1 MKSGSPFKPPP
12 RGSGSLSR
20 RNALTGAAA
29 LAGLGAA
36 GLSSCGD
43 SNAERMNPGSNDA
56 GVPSGAGG
64 GGGGSGGGNSPDAN
78 PGDPNPT
85 PGPDS
90 NSGSPS
96 GRPRV
101 AVIGGGAGGIFTA
114 YLLGGVCDVDLF
126 EERPK
131 LGGHCDSQF
140 VDYEGHRIAVDLGAQ
155 FFHPDTHP
163 LYTTLLEEIGLFKPD
178 DTDADETVD
187 APGSVCV
194 FPTSGGT
201 PVFASTEPLATP
213 IRAIEFATYAQQAR
227 QAITGAISW
236 DVTLDDWIKS
246 LSVSQPFK
254 DDLLYP
260 WLTSLIGT
268 QRAKAL
274 VTSARSILQ
283 TFALAFPQNLL
294 QGART
299 YNSAIGLG
307 GNLQRIAEGSQNTRI
322 HLTSPVT
329 ALSFENRLWHLQTPA
344 GRSGPFDAI
353 VVNAP
358 PRVSKNFFESLPGTG
373 ALAALLGAYDYFD
386 SRVVIHTDPAYV
398 HPDRKRWA
406 VYNAG
411 ITDGECEGSAWIGG
425 LHEKLPSGATV
436 DIFKSWAQSRRADP
450 KNILLERRF
459 KHPLI
464 TPATVRAARGL
475 GEWQGRNGVFFG
487 GQHTTGTDMQDSAL
501 FSAMK
506 VAQALAPASPTL
518 SALKARLTLRGRTA
532 VSYAL

>member
-1 MKSGSPFKPPP
+1 
-12 RGSGSLSR
+12 
-20 RNALTGAAA
+20 T
-29 LAGLGAA
+29 GLG
-36 GLSSCGD
+36 GCGKSDSSSGYL
-43 SNAERMNPGSNDA
+43 DA
-56 GVPSGAGG
+56 GVPADGNRPPVDAPGAGDASAGDANTG
-64 GGGGSGGGNSPDAN
+64 GGAQGQVSER
-78 PGDPNPT
+78 T
-85 PGPDS
+85 
-90 NSGSPS
+90 
-96 GRPRV
+96 RV
-101 AVIGGGAGGIFTA
+101 AIIGGGAGGVFTA
-114 YLLGGVCDVDLF
+114 HFLAGVCDVHLF

-140 VDYEGHRIAVDLGAQ
+140 VDYEGHKIAVDLGAQ

-163 LYTTLLEEIGLFKPD
+163 LYVTLLEEVGLYKPD
-178 DTDADETVD
+178 AEDTDETVD

-194 FPTSGGT
+194 FPTAGGT
-201 PVFASTEPLATP
+201 PVFASTEPLANLP
-213 IRAIEFATYAQQAR
+213 RALEFANYAQQAR
-227 QAITGAISW
+227 QAITGTLSW
-236 DVTLDDWIKS
+236 DVTLDAWIKS
-246 LSVSQPFK
+246 LTVSQAFK

-268 QRAKAL
+268 QREKAL

-299 YNSAIGLG
+299 YNSRIGLG
-307 GNLQRIAEGSQNTRI
+307 GNLQTIADRSPGVRV
-322 HLTSPVT
+322 HLQAGVT
-329 ALSFENRLWHLQTPA
+329 ALSYENRLWHLQTAA
-344 GRSGPFDAI
+344 GRQGPFDA
-353 VVNAP
+353 VVINAP
-358 PRVSKNFFESLPGTG
+358 PRVSKTFFESLPGTG
-373 ALAALLGAYDYFD
+373 ALSALLGAYEYFD

-398 HPDRKRWA
+398 HADRKKWA

-425 LHEKLPSGATV
+425 LHEKLPSGATI

-450 KNILLERRF
+450 QNILLERRF

-475 GEWQGRNGVFFG
+475 GEWQGRNGIYFG

-506 VAQALAPASPTL
+506 VAEALAPKSPAL
-518 SALKARLTLRGRTA
+518 SAFQARLRLRGRA
-532 VSYAL
+532 DVSYAL